1 MDGLWAGE
9 EWVVV
14 VVPFLAGMAIGAFTV
29 YLLLLPDH
37 LRRRKLQAEIDR
49 LNAEL
54 KAYRDQ
60 VYQHFRRTSD
70 LFQGL
75 TASYRAVYEHLAG
88 GARALCSAEHLTPS
102 LELPERRLLGG
113 AEAETVRPEEAPA
126 SGGGAAPIAAPEAF
140 GTSK

>member
-9 EWVVV
+9 EWVIV

-37 LRRRKLQAEIDR
+37 LRRRQLQAEIDR

-54 KAYRDQ
+54 KTYRDQ

-113 AEAETVRPEEAPA
+113 AEPAAGRPEESSAA
-126 SGGGAAPIAAPEAF
+126 GGTAAPSPPP
-140 GTSK
+140 

>member
-9 EWVVV
+9 EWVIV

-37 LRRRKLQAEIDR
+37 LRRRQLQAEIDR

-113 AEAETVRPEEAPA
+113 SEPPAGHSDEAPA
-126 SGGGAAPIAAPEAF
+126 TGGG
-140 GTSK
+140 TSGPPS